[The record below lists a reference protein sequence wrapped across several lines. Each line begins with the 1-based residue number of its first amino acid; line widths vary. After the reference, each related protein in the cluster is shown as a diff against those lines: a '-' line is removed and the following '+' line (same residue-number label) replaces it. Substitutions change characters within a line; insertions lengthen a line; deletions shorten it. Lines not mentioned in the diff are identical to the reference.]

1 MGDTVSWLIRFAHI
15 LFGVAWVGGSFLWGM
30 IIAPNVLQR
39 GPPMIRRPFLEA
51 VLAKFTRFMI
61 IGSLGTIITGFWVM
75 GLIVGFPNIGSV
87 FSTGTYGYALGVGVV
102 CAVIMALEGFLV
114 IKPAGAELLKTMQSV
129 PAPAPGAPPA
139 PPSPEVQ
146 AKLAGLGKKIGIA
159 SMTNL
164 ALGTIALGAMAAA
177 VNLFR

>member
-1 MGDTVSWLIRFAHI
+1 MGDTLSWAIRFAHI
-15 LFGVAWVGGSFLWGM
+15 MFGVLWVGGAFLWGM

-39 GPPMIRRPFLEA
+39 GPAQIRRPFLEA

-75 GLIVGFPNIGSV
+75 GVIVGFPNISSV
-87 FSTGTYGYALGVGVV
+87 FSNGAYGYALGVGVV
-102 CAVIMALEGFLV
+102 CAVIMTVEGFAI
-114 IKPAGAELLKTMQSV
+114 IKPSGEKLLATMQTIN
-129 PAPAPGAPPA
+129 GPPT
-139 PPSPEVQ
+139 PEQQ
-146 AKLAGLGKKIGIA
+146 ATLAGLGKKIGIA
-159 SMTNL
+159 SMTSL